1 MRILWIDDEVGTLR
15 PLIELLEEEGYE
27 VDTAESGREGLEKL
41 RHSSYNVV
49 FLDYKMPGMDGI
61 EVLKLIRSFKPNIP
75 VVMLT
80 MMTDREIIESAIG
93 QDVFDYI
100 VKPVQFAQLMAVLN
114 KLRRREIK
122 ERMAGLGIT
131 QTYNRVMSISET
143 YEGWIEKA
151 RLLFETRLNLPKEHR
166 EVIDMEISSQNER
179 FASWIKDN
187 YPALLSD
194 EKYVMSHNVVS
205 RKILSGPLPVVVF
218 LIDAFRI
225 DQFLLLMRRLPST
238 MNLHIDFYMS
248 LLPTSTLFARN
259 SFFAGLLPLDI
270 HRRHPGYLLDNLH
283 EIELFGEFLKEN
295 HIDATY
301 QVHKINDV
309 GTLNRLEPQG
319 RDIEVVVINFLD
331 AFIHSKADIE
341 VLREV
346 DDVDT
351 IIRLIDAFVSG
362 TSFVEVLER
371 YLGRGYHLV
380 LTSDHGWVIGKKPIA
395 IAGGRDITDGLRFK
409 FGDSLRFMSRDGILV
424 KNLEEWGLPRAFGE
438 RLALADDYGFF
449 VYKSRE
455 HEYARQYRGY
465 VLHGGISLEE
475 MVVPLISISSR

>member
-41 RHSSYNVV
+41 RHGSYNVV

-114 KLRRREIK
+114 KLRRQEIK
-122 ERMAGLGIT
+122 NRIAGLGIT
-131 QTYNRVMSISET
+131 ETYNQVMSISET
-143 YEGWIEKA
+143 YEGWIEKT
-151 RLLFETRLNLPKEHR
+151 RILFETRLNLPREHR
-166 EVIDMEISSQNER
+166 DVIDMEIASQNER
-179 FASWIKDN
+179 LASWIKEN
-187 YPALLSD
+187 YPDLISD
-194 EKYVMSHNVVS
+194 DRYVLSHNVMS
-205 RKILSGPLPVVVF
+205 RRILNGTLPVAVF

-225 DQFLLLMRRLPST
+225 DQFLLLIRKLPSQ
-238 MNLHIDFYMS
+238 MNLHLDFYMS

-259 SFFAGLLPLDI
+259 SFFAGLLPIDI

-283 EIELFGEFLKEN
+283 EIELFGEFLQEH
-295 HIDATY
+295 HIDASY
-301 QVHKINDV
+301 QVNKINDV
-309 GTLNRLEPQG
+309 GSLNHLEPMG
-319 RDIEVVVINFLD
+319 RDIEINVINFLD

-341 VLREV
+341 VLRELE
-346 DDVDT
+346 DVDT
-351 IIRLIDAFVSG
+351 IVRLIDAFISG
-362 TSFVEVLER
+362 TSFVEVLGK
-371 YLGRGYHLV
+371 YLRRGYRVV
-380 LTSDHGWVIGKKPIA
+380 LTSDHGWVIGKKPIP
-395 IAGGRDITDGLRFK
+395 ITGGKDVTDGLRFK
-409 FGDSLRFMSRDGILV
+409 FGDSIRFMSRDGILV
-424 KNLEEWGLPRAFGE
+424 KDLEAWGLPRAFGE

-455 HEYARQYRGY
+455 HEYARQYKGY

-475 MVVPLISISSR
+475 MVVPLITIQ